1 MPSVKNGDA
10 EVRTFQDL
18 LRVLRERPEWLEELR
33 RLILT
38 EELLRLPQRFGW
50 MEKKVEKM
58 DKDIGGLKQ
67 DVGVLKQD
75 VAVLKQDVAVLKED
89 VAVLKQ
95 DVARLKEDVERLKQ
109 DVAYLK
115 GSDFERTIRERAP
128 AYLGRLIR
136 RCRTVSFE
144 AVAEWLEDAVDRGV
158 ISEEEKNEALLVD
171 LVARG
176 RVRSGR
182 EVVLAV
188 EASVKVDVED
198 VERAS
203 KRAEVLRR
211 GLEAEVIGVV
221 IGRERTERAE
231 EKAEE
236 LDVVVV

>member
-1 MPSVKNGDA
+1 MPSVKKNDT
-10 EVRTFQDL
+10 EVRTFQD
-18 LRVLRERPEWLEELR
+18 VLRILRQRPEWLEELR

-38 EELLRLPQRFGW
+38 EELLRLPQRFEQ
-50 MEKKVEKM
+50 MEKRFGRMEKRV
-58 DKDIGGLKQ
+58 DKMERDIE
-67 DVGVLKQD
+67 VLKQD
-75 VAVLKQDVAVLKED
+75 VAVLKQDVA
-89 VAVLKQ
+89 A
-95 DVARLKEDVERLKQ
+95 
-109 DVAYLK
+109 LK

-144 AVAEWLEDAVDRGV
+144 ALAEWLEDAVDRGL
-158 ISEEEKNEALLVD
+158 ISEEEKNDALLVD

-236 LDVVVV
+236 LDVVVI